1 MSDHPTEIPTEPKTP
16 TQAELYDDL
25 RRIGE
30 LEDEKQRIQ
39 AEIDV
44 KTQKLQAA
52 VGTLNA
58 QSLLCRMLKAVLQ
71 PVKSPRRK
79 SSTRKTAAGKAGRK
93 RS

>member
-1 MSDHPTEIPTEPKTP
+1 MSENSTAINNEPDPP

-30 LEDEKQRIQ
+30 LEDEKQQIQ

-52 VGTLNA
+52 VSTLDP

-71 PVKSPRRK
+71 PVK
-79 SSTRKTAAGKAGRK
+79 TAGRKTAARKTGRK